1 MPFRIEEKILVQENN
16 NIYLKEFLSLRSAK
30 VLFEPRCVQSL
41 YFDNSTLDM
50 FKDSEEGI
58 LPRKKIRIRFY
69 PNQNYVFNLETK
81 ISSVEGRFKSSKK
94 IDKNKFNHLIKY
106 GIFDTRY
113 GPCKPKIYVRYFRK
127 YLLIKDTRL
136 TYDNNIQ
143 YLNSFGKLIGK
154 EVNSILEIK
163 TSISKDIEELLLNF
177 PFQRSRFSKYCN
189 GINMM
194 ISNA

>member
-16 NIYLKEFLSLRSAK
+16 NIYLKEFLTLRSAK
-30 VLFEPRCVQSL
+30 VLFKPRYVQSL

-50 FKDSEEGI
+50 FKDSEEGT

-69 PNQNYVFNLETK
+69 PNQNSGFNLETK

-113 GPCKPKIYVRYFRK
+113 GACKPNIYDRYFR
-127 YLLIKDTRL
+127 
-136 TYDNNIQ
+136 
-143 YLNSFGKLIGK
+143 
-154 EVNSILEIK
+154 
-163 TSISKDIEELLLNF
+163 
-177 PFQRSRFSKYCN
+177 
-189 GINMM
+189 
-194 ISNA
+194 